1 MSSTNSK
8 INRIIRSIITG
19 WALFFALPL
28 HAQTISGRVL
38 DEKTGEPLPFV
49 NIVYNSR
56 QEGTV
61 TNIDGYFTVPSA
73 KAAYLRV
80 SYMGYR
86 TQYLDKQHLLQK
98 PLTIRLLP
106 AEIQLQAVNV
116 FPGKN
121 PAETIMEKVLRNRK
135 KNDPDEL
142 DGYRYTAYNRFW
154 ITTERTKKTLFPTD
168 TTAIRLLQRSKKQH
182 LFLIET
188 VSRKNAEKPNREH
201 EEILQSRVSG
211 IQNPSFMLLATQLQS
226 FSVYRNQFQLLN
238 QEFLS
243 PLSRNAIRNYL
254 FLLRDTLYSPE
265 GDSLFVISFQP
276 RKNRNFNGMTGT
288 LHINSNGYAV
298 ETFLSRPAQ
307 IQKGAPEINIRQ
319 KYNRLPDGHWFPLE
333 LDTELKFHLNELP
346 GAKSSD
352 STLNKVQ
359 LVGKSRTYLMQ
370 REANPVFTAKD
381 FPKNAVTFS
390 GDKQPLPANL
400 QQFRESHTSP
410 LDAETYRVIDSLGRA
425 SHLEQKLQ
433 TFKSV
438 INGKVPLGPID
449 WDWKRLVSYNR
460 YEGLKLGLGL
470 ETNSGLS
477 RYFSIGGYGTYGF
490 QDKNIRQGEWL
501 NLFPS
506 GYRDLRLQFS
516 YQDEN
521 MEIGGNDF
529 LEKRD
534 LFQPEFFRDLLIRHM
549 YATRRY
555 SAKFLFRPLQT
566 LKIQLTSDASDNR
579 FSVIGADSVRKY
591 KLSRVGIQL
600 RFAPGEKTYKAPD
613 GIYTFKPAASEWF
626 LNAYRGVPWFNGQHS
641 YTKLEL
647 KGRMKFILTPS
658 GVTHLTIKTG
668 DVTGDV
674 PYPEL
679 FNGNGSYTSNFALL
693 APYSFATM
701 RMNEFTSNQYA
712 AFFIRQSLGKL
723 FMHSNTGFHP
733 EILLVQNA
741 GVGKLDDKYR
751 NAYQPSPVD
760 FRKGYLESGLELD
773 NLLPTGL
780 LSYGLGVY
788 YRYGP
793 YALPNSSDNWA
804 FKIGLF
810 LNFQKQ

>member
-8 INRIIRSIITG
+8 INRIIRLFITG
-19 WALFFALPL
+19 WALFFALPA
-28 HAQTISGRVL
+28 HAQSISGRVL
-38 DEKTGEPLPFV
+38 DERTGEPLPFV
-49 NIVYNSR
+49 NIVYNAN

-61 TNIDGYFTVPSA
+61 TNIDGYFTIPSA
-73 KAAYLRV
+73 KVEYLRA

-86 TQYLDKQHLLQK
+86 TQYLDKQHLLKK
-98 PLTIRLLP
+98 PLLIRLLP
-106 AEIQLQAVNV
+106 AEIQLEAVNI

-142 DGYRYTAYNRFW
+142 NGYRYTAYHRFW
-154 ITTERTKKTLFPTD
+154 VTAESTNKTSLAAD
-168 TTAIRLLQRSKKQH
+168 TTSIRLLKRSQKQH
-182 LFLIET
+182 LFLMET
-188 VSRKNAEKPNREH
+188 ISRKNVEKPEREH

-211 IQNPSFMLLATQLQS
+211 IQNPSFMVLATQLQS
-226 FSVYRNQFQLLN
+226 FSVYRNQFQLLD

-307 IQKGAPEINIRQ
+307 IQKGTPEINILQ

-333 LDTELKFHLNELP
+333 LDTELKFRMSELP
-346 GAKSSD
+346 GSKSSD
-352 STLNKVQ
+352 STLNKLL

-370 REANPVFTAKD
+370 REINPAFTKKD
-381 FPKNAVTFS
+381 FPKNAVTYS
-390 GDKQPLPANL
+390 GVNQPLPTDVK
-400 QQFRESHTSP
+400 QFRERHTSP

-425 SHLEQKLQ
+425 SHLEEKLQ
-433 TFKSV
+433 NFKSL
-438 INGKVPLGPID
+438 IDGQVPLGPID
-449 WDWKRLVSYNR
+449 WDWKRLVNYND
-460 YEGLKLGLGL
+460 YEGFKPGLGL
-470 ETNSGLS
+470 ETNSKLS
-477 RYFSIGGYGTYGF
+477 RYFSVGGYATYGF
-490 QDKNIRQGEWL
+490 QDRKIRHGEWF

-506 GYRDLRLQFS
+506 GYRDLRLQLG
-516 YQDEN
+516 YHDEN
-521 MEIGGNDF
+521 LEIGGNDF

-534 LFQPEFFRDLLIRHM
+534 LLQPEFFRDLLIRHM

-566 LKIQLTSDASDNR
+566 LKLQLTADASDNR
-579 FSVIGADSVRKY
+579 FSIIGADSIQKY
-591 KLSRVGIQL
+591 KLSRIGLQL

-613 GIYTFKPAASEWF
+613 GLYTFKPASSEWF
-626 LNAYRGVPWFNGQHS
+626 VNAYRGVHWFDGPYS
-641 YTKLEL
+641 FTKLEM
-647 KGRMKFILTPS
+647 KGRMKFMLTPS
-658 GVTHLTIKTG
+658 GPTRVMVKAG
-668 DVTGDV
+668 NVTGDV

-679 FNGNGSYTSNFALL
+679 FNGNGSYTSSFTLL

-701 RMNEFTSNQYA
+701 RMNEFTANQYA
-712 AFFIRQSLGKL
+712 SIFIRQSLGKM
-723 FMHSNTGFHP
+723 FMHRNTSFHP
-733 EILLVQNA
+733 EILVVQHA
-741 GVGKLDDKYR
+741 GVGKLDDKYQ
-751 NAYQPSPVD
+751 NAYQLSPSD
-760 FRKGYLESGLELD
+760 FRKGYFESGFEVD
-773 NLLPTGL
+773 NLLPSGL

-793 YALPNSSDNWA
+793 YALPTASDNWA
-804 FKIGLF
+804 FKIGMF